1 MFAPRPGQLPK
12 CQSALP
18 SIVSENKV
26 AGGMSK
32 DMFTWATKEVRA
44 MMNRGVH
51 LDKHA
56 THGPKQKKVK
66 ANVEKEERL

>member
-1 MFAPRPGQLPK
+1 MFAPRPGQPPK
-12 CQSALP
+12 CQSALL

-26 AGGMSK
+26 AGGMLK
-32 DMFTWATKEVRA
+32 DKFTWATKEVRA

-66 ANVEKEERL
+66 ANVEKEERH